1 MKIVVLG
8 GGRVGNAI
16 VRDLAA
22 EEDFSVLVVD
32 VDPVA
37 VERLTEHGA
46 DGVVADLSDPET
58 VSKAVAGA
66 DLVVSAV
73 PGFMGY
79 ATVERVLQEGHPVVD
94 ISFFREDAFGLDEL
108 AKEAGVPCLVDCGVS
123 PGLSNMILGRLEE
136 HLDETYT
143 YRCLVG
149 GLPVERAWPWEYK
162 AVFSPGDVI
171 QIYMKPARLRREG
184 VQVTLPALSEVE
196 LVEFAGLGT
205 LEAFNT
211 DGLRSLLKTSKT
223 PEMVEKT
230 MRYPGHAEKMRML
243 KEAGFFSTDSI
254 LVASGEAKPRDVT
267 AALLIGAWQFD
278 EGEPDLTVMRIV
290 IEGAKD
296 DVALRHTYNM
306 PDYYN
311 TDTET
316 SSMARTTGYTCTG
329 MARLVARGL
338 WTEPGVAPP
347 EVVGRNAECFDSVI
361 KHLEERNV
369 QIFRT
374 VDEL

>member
-1 MKIVVLG
+1 MVLG

-58 VSKAVAGA
+58 VSQAVADA

-79 ATVERVLQEGHPVVD
+79 STVERVLQEGHPSSGYLLLPRRRVRPGRA
-94 ISFFREDAFGLDEL
+94 REGGRRPVPRGLWV
-108 AKEAGVPCLVDCGVS
+108 A
-123 PGLSNMILGRLEE
+123 PGLSNMVLGRLEE
-136 HLDETYT
+136 HLDETYS
-143 YRCLVG
+143 YHCLVG
-149 GLPVERAWPWEYK
+149 GLPVEREWPWEYK
-162 AVFSPGDVI
+162 APFSPGDVI
-171 QIYMKPARLRREG
+171 QIYTRSARLRRHG
-184 VQVTLPALSEVE
+184 VEITLPALSEVE
-196 LVEFAGLGT
+196 LVEFPGLGT

-211 DGLRSLLKTSKT
+211 DGLRSLLRTCKT
-223 PEMVEKT
+223 PEMVTKT
-230 MRYPGHAEKMRML
+230 MRYPGHAEKIRML
-243 KEAGFFSTDSI
+243 REAGFFSTENV
-254 LVASGEAKPRDVT
+254 LVASGQARPRDVT
-267 AALLIGAWQFD
+267 ETLLIGAWHFD
-278 EGEPDLTVMRIV
+278 EGEPDLTVMRLE

-296 DVALRHTYNM
+296 DHALRHTYNLL
-306 PDYYN
+306 DYYN

-329 MARLVARGL
+329 MARFVARGL
-338 WTEPGVAPP
+338 WTEPGVASP
-347 EVVGRNAECFDSVI
+347 EVVGRSAECFDSVI
-361 KHLEERNV
+361 KHLEDRNV
-369 QIFRT
+369 QIFQRL
-374 VDEL
+374 DEL